1 MRLPSRLD
9 ISRHSRTLI
18 TPVGLPLAA
27 WASKK
32 LWAEMIRKR
41 FHRIEQRPPNLN
53 TPLAMTLNID
63 NPFVILGVCV
73 FAVSAVASVF
83 GPARWNT
90 GMPKFKFALIGGL
103 LLLAGVAI
111 FLFAQ
116 S

>member
-1 MRLPSRLD
+1 MEVVRLPSRLD

-73 FAVSAVASVF
+73 FA
-83 GPARWNT
+83 
-90 GMPKFKFALIGGL
+90 I
-103 LLLAGVAI
+103 AGSRKSQAGDNSNSREKVKRMITHPRYEAGHI
-111 FLFAQ
+111 APIIP
-116 S
+116 